1 MFEIKEKRDFFTIN
15 KKEFSFASQKMV
27 NRTYRLY
34 AGACFPPTSDYIYPK
49 GNKNTLPPRKTLNL
63 EQKELPE
70 EVKVRFAENIIIQD
84 EVMRIVK
91 KRAEQFNYRCWLIR
105 LTTWKGKSHIILNI
119 AEYYQTNTLVLV
131 HNVKTLQEMHQKFKE
146 YTNIEPWIYWGWKKE
161 IKNITIMTK
170 RSFVMDY
177 EKIDNFFWLVLIDE
191 APIGF
196 SKKFWSA
203 LDVYF
208 HWKESIGLYGLS
220 WTPQKNDLDTEDL
233 EKYFGKILEVKGQ
246 KNNGYNI
253 IPKFTMLDYYTDE
266 HYEFEGPAELRTA
279 ISENEERLSL
289 QMTTIYEYLEGR
301 KCLLVLSDRKYEIE
315 NYYNELEQDPN
326 RDFNLIVM
334 TGDTKV
340 KDDDENLEKAKS
352 NWKQTII
359 LGTIQ
364 KIGVGVD
371 IPIIDTVL
379 LLSAIKFRSTVIQ
392 AIWRGLRK
400 CEGKTDVIVWIWN
413 DLPILKKQRAEKIK
427 TICKEY
433 WLEKNN
439 INSVNL

>member
-1 MFEIKEKRDFFTIN
+1 MLDIKEKREYFTIK
-15 KKEFSFASQKMV
+15 KKEFSFASWWMV
-27 NRTYRLY
+27 NKTYRLY
-34 AGACFPPTSDYIYPK
+34 NGVCFPPTLDYIYPK
-49 GNKNTLPPRKTLNL
+49 GNKNTVQPKKTLNL
-63 EQKELPE
+63 KQNEVSE
-70 EVKVRFAENIIIQD
+70 EIKAIFADNIIIQK

-105 LTTWKGKSHIILNI
+105 LTTWKGKSHIILDI

-131 HNVKTLQEMHQKFKE
+131 HNVKTLQEMHKKFKE
-146 YTNIEPWIYWGWKKE
+146 FTNIEPWIYWWWKKE

-177 EKIDNFFWLVLIDE
+177 EKINHFFWLVLIDE

-203 LDVYF
+203 LNCYF
-208 HWKESIGLYGLS
+208 HWGENIWLYGLS
-220 WTPQKNDLDTEDL
+220 WTPQKNDLNTEDL
-233 EKYFGKILEVKGQ
+233 ERYFWKILEIKGQ

-253 IPKFTMLDYYTDE
+253 IPKFEMLDYYTDE

-279 ISENEERLSL
+279 ISENEERLGL
-289 QMTTIYEYLEGR
+289 QVEQIYEYLKGR
-301 KCLLVLSDRKYEIE
+301 KCLLVLTDRKLEIE
-315 NYYNELEQDPN
+315 NYYRELEQDPN
-326 RDFNLIVM
+326 RDYNLIVM

-340 KDDDENLEKAKS
+340 DDDDRNLERAKAS
-352 NWKQTII
+352 SLPTII

-371 IPIIDTVL
+371 IPIIDTIL

-392 AIWRGLRK
+392 AIWRWLRK
-400 CEGKTDVIVWIWN
+400 SEGKIDVYVWIWN

-433 WLEKNN
+433 WLEKKD
-439 INSVNL
+439 INSINL